1 MTDATVA
8 QTPPSPLGP
17 PQGPQP
23 GSPPGSNPGA
33 QADNQLLAPRRR
45 FRTLRKLVRHRSFM
59 IGLIIVLVL
68 VIAAI
73 IGPWLTGIDPT
84 SMRIRNR
91 FKPPSSAFW
100 FGADQF
106 GRDVLTRVLYGARL
120 SLTIGL
126 SVALL
131 SGVVGTIIGIAAG
144 YFRRLDSL
152 LMRFMDALLAF
163 PAILLAIGISAALGP
178 QVTSVIVALGV
189 AYVPRTA
196 RITRASTLV
205 IREMEY
211 VEAARLS
218 GASHLRMI
226 FRHILPNC
234 MGPLVV
240 QLTFVFAYAILAE
253 AALSFLGIGP
263 PPPAPSWGN
272 IIAEGRDYSIEAW
285 WIMLFPGIAISLAA
299 LGMNLLGDGLR
310 DVLDPR
316 LKVES

>member
-1 MTDATVA
+1 MTEAATLRA
-8 QTPPSPLGP
+8 PQAALSPTE
-17 PQGPQP
+17 
-23 GSPPGSNPGA
+23 A
-33 QADNQLLAPRRR
+33 EQLLAPRRR
-45 FRTLRKLVRHRSFM
+45 FRLVRKLFKHRSFV
-59 IGLIIVLVL
+59 IGLAIVVLLVL
-68 VIAAI
+68 AAI
-73 IGPWLTGIDPT
+73 VGPWLTGLDPT
-84 SMRIRNR
+84 AMRMRNR
-91 FKPPSSAFW
+91 FKPPMEGLW

-106 GRDVLTRVLYGARL
+106 GRDMLTRVLHGARL
-120 SLTIGL
+120 SLFIGL
-126 SVALL
+126 SVAVL
-131 SGVVGTIIGIAAG
+131 SGIVGTLIGIAAG

-152 LMRFMDALLAF
+152 LMRCMDALLAF

-178 QVTSVIVALGV
+178 QTTSVIVALAV

-211 VEAARLS
+211 VEAARLA
-218 GASHLRMI
+218 GAGHLRMI
-226 FRHILPNC
+226 FKHILPNC

-272 IIAEGRDYSIEAW
+272 IIAEGRDYSVEAW
-285 WIMLFPGIAISLAA
+285 WIMLFPGLAISLAA

-316 LKVES
+316 LKLET

>member
-1 MTDATVA
+1 MTDLAPAAATPA
-8 QTPPSPLGP
+8 AAAAA
-17 PQGPQP
+17 P
-23 GSPPGSNPGA
+23 GGA
-33 QADNQLLAPRRR
+33 ADAFELPPRRR
-45 FRTLRKLVRHRSFM
+45 FRLARKLLRHRSFLL
-59 IGLIIVLVL
+59 GAAIVALL
-68 VIAAI
+68 VIAAV
-73 IGPWLTGIDPT
+73 IGPWLSAIDPT
-84 SMRIRNR
+84 AMRIRAR
-91 FKPPSSAFW
+91 FKPPSAEFP
-100 FGADQF
+100 FGADMF
-106 GRDVLTRVLYGARL
+106 GRDVLTRVLHGARL
-120 SLTIGL
+120 SLFIGL

-131 SGVVGTIIGIAAG
+131 SGMVGTVIGIMAG
-144 YFRRLDSL
+144 YFRRFDSL

-178 QVTSVIVALGV
+178 QTTSVIVALAV

-205 IREMEY
+205 IRETEY
-211 VEAARLS
+211 VEAARVS
-218 GASHLRMI
+218 GAGHLRMI

-234 MGPLVV
+234 IGPLVV

-263 PPPAPSWGN
+263 PPPTPSWGN

-316 LKVES
+316 LKVET